1 MIYRFILTL
10 CSIVLSSG
18 LSTQSFAEPSTQKL
32 TQEQYDQRI
41 QTYTDQVNETKH
53 ILDEEHSTITAIEQ
67 HQAFCSRLDAYQA
80 IARISKENL
89 ELNTANM
96 MLMIANNFLDRQKQ
110 SIEQSGMTLERFC
123 SIKK

>member
-1 MIYRFILTL
+1 MIYRFSLTL

-18 LSTQSFAEPSTQKL
+18 LSTQSFAESSTQKL

-41 QTYTDQVNETKH
+41 QTYTDQVNATKH
-53 ILDEEHSTITAIEQ
+53 ILDEAHSTITAIEQ

-89 ELNTANM
+89 ELDTANM
-96 MLMIANNFLDRQKQ
+96 MLVIANNFLDRQKQ